1 MGVLDSLPTHVRTT
15 GEQAI
20 ARSRMVKRLRLAL
33 PIFALILIAAFIFNT
48 GSRTVDPTFLEDFQ
62 QVQASTD
69 ELRMANPR
77 FAGIDGQGRPF
88 EITADAAKQNP
99 GNRDVVELDMP
110 RAIQGRA
117 GEETLVTADKGVYRT
132 EANILELSNSVRLEH
147 EIGADIYVLRSPEAT
162 VSIKDE
168 VVTSNAGILG
178 ASQDGGSLK
187 ADHMKAYKADGRVVF
202 EGNVSMRIFPK
213 SAEKKIENDTGP
225 PLKDVEI
232 TEPQ

>member
-1 MGVLDSLPTHVRTT
+1 MGVLDSLPTHARTT

-20 ARSRMVKRLRLAL
+20 ARSRLVKRLRLAL
-33 PIFALILIAAFIFNT
+33 PILALILIAAFLFNT
-48 GSRTVDPTFLEDFQ
+48 GSRTVDTTFLDDFKQ
-62 QVQASTD
+62 MQASTD

-99 GNRDVVELDMP
+99 GNRDVVELEMP
-110 RAIQGRA
+110 RAVQGHA
-117 GEETLVTADKGVYRT
+117 GEETVVTADKGVYSAET
-132 EANILELSNSVRLEH
+132 SILDLSNGVRLEH
-147 EIGADIYVLRSPEAT
+147 QIGADIYVLRSPEAT
-162 VSIKDE
+162 ISIKDE

-187 ADHMKAYKADGRVVF
+187 ADQMKAYKADDRVVF
-202 EGNVSMRIFPK
+202 KGNVSMRIFPK
-213 SAEKKIENDTGP
+213 PAKKKNETDTAP